1 MPKTS
6 GENSYAYF
14 GSTLDL
20 ILTNFDSYYI
30 DPKTL
35 NPLGKADHLI
45 TVWKAKNAMP
55 KPKRQKITY
64 RPLLD
69 SSIRSYGLW
78 LTEEPFDEM
87 YAESNIH
94 KKVYIFSNLLYK
106 EYLDR
111 FPVTKMY
118 KV

>member
-1 MPKTS
+1 LPKTS

-20 ILTNFDSYYI
+20 ILTNFDSYYV

-45 TVWKAKNAMP
+45 IVWRAKHAMP
-55 KPKRQKITY
+55 KPKCQKITY

-69 SSIRSYGLW
+69 SSICSYGLW
-78 LTEEPFDEM
+78 LTEEPFNGM

-94 KKVYIFSNLLYK
+94 KKVDIFSNLPYK
-106 EYLDR
+106 E
-111 FPVTKMY
+111 
-118 KV
+118 